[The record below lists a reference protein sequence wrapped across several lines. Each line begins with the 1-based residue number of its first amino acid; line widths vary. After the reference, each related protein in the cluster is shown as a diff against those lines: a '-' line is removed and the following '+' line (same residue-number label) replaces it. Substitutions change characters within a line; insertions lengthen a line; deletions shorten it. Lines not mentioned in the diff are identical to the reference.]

1 MSNPF
6 LDESLLNRAHRHA
19 ADFLRTLPDRPVVA
33 RATREEIV
41 AALNVPLS
49 EAGEDPLAV
58 IDALAAQADRA
69 TVATAGPRYFG
80 FVIGGSLPVTLAA
93 DWLTSA
99 WDQNA
104 GIYVTSPIGSVIED
118 IAGRWVL
125 DLLGLPPDASVG
137 FVTGGQMANFVALAA
152 ARHEVLRRAGWNVEE
167 DGLQGAPRVNVITGA
182 ESHATV
188 DVSLRYLGFGTRS
201 LLRVEADAQG
211 RMRPDR
217 LARLLENLSGPTII
231 AAQAGN
237 VNSGSFDPIGEIA
250 AVAREHDA
258 WVHVDGA
265 FGLWARASRQ
275 HAHLASG
282 LEMADSWSTDAHKW
296 LNVPYDSGIAMT
308 RHPRAHRAAMTSSA
322 AYIEVN
328 PEQRDGIDWTPEY
341 SRRARGITVYAA
353 LRALG
358 RAGVEDLVARS
369 CAQARQMARLLSSEE
384 GIEVLN
390 DVELNQV
397 VVRFGDDDALTREVI
412 ARVQQD
418 GTCWLGPS
426 RWRGVGV
433 MRISFSNWATT
444 AEDVERS
451 AQAIVRAWAATA
463 TPAPR

>member
-6 LDESLLNRAHRHA
+6 LDESLLSRAHRHA
-19 ADFLRTLPDRPVVA
+19 ADYLRTLPDRPVVEQ
-33 RATREEIV
+33 ATREEIV
-41 AALNVPLS
+41 SALNVPLS
-49 EAGEDPLAV
+49 ERGEDPIAV
-58 IDALAAQADRA
+58 IDALAAQAGRA

-125 DLLGLPPDASVG
+125 DLLGLPRHASVG

-167 DGLQGAPRVNVITGA
+167 EGLQGAPRVNVITGA

-201 LLRVEADAQG
+201 LLRVEADEQG

-237 VNSGSFDPIGEIA
+237 VNSGSFDPVGEIA
-250 AVAREHDA
+250 AVAKEHDA

-275 HAHLASG
+275 HAHLADG

-369 CAQARQMARLLSSEE
+369 CAQARQMAKLLSAEE
-384 GIEVLN
+384 GVQVLN
-390 DVELNQV
+390 DVQLNQV

-412 ARVQQD
+412 TRVQQD

-426 RWRGVGV
+426 RWRGAGV

-444 AEDVERS
+444 EEDVERS
-451 AQAIVRAWAATA
+451 AQAIVRAWAATRV
-463 TPAPR
+463 PQSV